1 MNIVKII
8 DFTQEDGSETDDEIK
23 ENTLSESEEQTTQA
37 IDQNGHGTFVAGV
50 IGSKNPKCPGI
61 APETEIYILKLFTD
75 EEITYSSWFL
85 DAFNFPK
92 VVRNGQL
99 TQNPRVIVLCAESN

>member
-1 MNIVKII
+1 MNIVKIV
-8 DFTQEDGSETDDEIK
+8 DFTQEDADEAAAEIR
-23 ENTLSESEEQTTQA
+23 ENTMTESEEEA
-37 IDQNGHGTFVAGV
+37 SLAVDQNGHGTFVAGV

-85 DAFNFPK
+85 DAFNF
-92 VVRNGQL
+92 
-99 TQNPRVIVLCAESN
+99 VIDN